1 MLRFRCM
8 KSRQMFASVN
18 ANVDNHFNLER
29 HLVDRKIFEGRRV
42 AVPPF
47 EWRQIEWR
55 QIASWPASIKYL
67 SLSWS
72 LALALD

>member
-1 MLRFRCM
+1 M

-47 EWRQIEWR
+47 EWRQI
-55 QIASWPASIKYL
+55 ASWPASIKYL

>member
-8 KSRQMFASVN
+8 KSRQMIASVH

-29 HLVDRKIFEGRRV
+29 HLVDRKIFEGRRI

-47 EWRQIEWR
+47 EWRQI
-55 QIASWPASIKYL
+55 ASWLASIKHPC
-67 SLSWS
+67 LSWS